1 LVSSFQNTLKKETNL
16 NMYTGMCQNRH
27 ILFFLHK
34 ALTFS
39 SQGFLFSKVF
49 VICCA
54 AKGLPD
60 SNNPFYDSFSSP
72 LLLPLPS
79 STPLLPTRVMLRTPP
94 LTDLAHAITRF
105 YGFVR
110 IIVEEMRQKLQRKG
124 GNKKV

>member
-1 LVSSFQNTLKKETNL
+1 
-16 NMYTGMCQNRH
+16 MYTGVCQNRH

-49 VICCA
+49 VIRCA

-72 LLLPLPS
+72 LLPPLPS
-79 STPLLPTRVMLRTPP
+79 STTVADSGYAQNAP
-94 LTDLAHAITRF
+94 LTDLAHAILHAF
-105 YGFVR
+105 MALLEF
-110 IIVEEMRQKLQRKG
+110 IVEEMRQKLQRKG
-124 GNKKV
+124 

>member
-1 LVSSFQNTLKKETNL
+1 
-16 NMYTGMCQNRH
+16 MYTGVCQNRH

-54 AKGLPD
+54 AKDLPD

-72 LLLPLPS
+72 LLPPLPS
-79 STPLLPTRVMLRTPP
+79 STTVADSGYAMLRTPP
-94 LTDLAHAITRF
+94 DRPCTCHLHAF
-105 YGFVR
+105 MALL
-110 IIVEEMRQKLQRKG
+110 ELLW
-124 GNKKV
+124 KK

>member
-1 LVSSFQNTLKKETNL
+1 MVSSFQNTLKKETNL
-16 NMYTGMCQNRH
+16 NMYTGVCQNRH

-60 SNNPFYDSFSSP
+60 SNNPFYPKSVIRDSF
-72 LLLPLPS
+72 LLFLMTAISKRRKLS
-79 STPLLPTRVMLRTPP
+79 LM
-94 LTDLAHAITRF
+94 TDL
-105 YGFVR
+105 G
-110 IIVEEMRQKLQRKG
+110 
-124 GNKKV
+124 